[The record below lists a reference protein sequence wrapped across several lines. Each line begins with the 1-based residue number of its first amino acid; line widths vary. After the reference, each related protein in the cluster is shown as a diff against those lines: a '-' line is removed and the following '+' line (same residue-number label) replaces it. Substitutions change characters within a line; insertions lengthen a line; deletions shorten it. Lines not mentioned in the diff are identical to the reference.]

1 MLAVEGARVCDEEP
15 TGWPLCRTYY
25 FDHRNY
31 NQNFLLVFL
40 GRPTGLFFC
49 CGSAAGK
56 AFADLSALS
65 ARYSSLL
72 MVGKK
77 LAIDAAM
84 IWHDSISH
92 VAIFVILFKRRLKII
107 NFRNGRLLLEREKMH
122 MPERAPKLR
131 RRLYWNIY
139 GNSKKSKKETSGG

>member
-25 FDHRNY
+25 FDHCNY
-31 NQNFLLVFL
+31 NQNFSLVFL
-40 GRPTGLFFC
+40 GRPTGLLFC

-56 AFADLSALS
+56 TFADLAALS

-84 IWHDSISH
+84 ISHDSISH
-92 VAIFVILFKRRLKII
+92 VAIFVL
-107 NFRNGRLLLEREKMH
+107 
-122 MPERAPKLR
+122 
-131 RRLYWNIY
+131 IY
-139 GNSKKSKKETSGG
+139 LGAA

>member
-15 TGWPLCRTYY
+15 MGWPLCRTYY

-31 NQNFLLVFL
+31 NQNFSLVFL

-49 CGSAAGK
+49 CGSTAGK
-56 AFADLSALS
+56 TFADLSALS

-84 IWHDSISH
+84 ISHDSISH
-92 VAIFVILFKRRLKII
+92 VAIFGSNLFRRRLKII
-107 NFRNGRLLLEREKMH
+107 NFRKGCLLLEREKCAC
-122 MPERAPKLR
+122 PRG
-131 RRLYWNIY
+131 RLN
-139 GNSKKSKKETSGG
+139 